1 MKTEKTKDIEYA
13 LIRKYCANKFNGNF
27 GALEVPVDYTL
38 GKGKQNIDFAYY
50 KADKQ
55 DIYCFEIKIS
65 KTDFN
70 SKASLSFDGNY
81 NYLVADKEL
90 ADYLY
95 QNWHNQLE
103 RQNWTHQDL
112 AIHGVGLIEFDN
124 DKLKTLIKPQR
135 REIHLAN
142 KMSLIEGILRAGC
155 RDATK
160 GYLDKRYL

>member
-1 MKTEKTKDIEYA
+1 MKTEKTKDIEYT
-13 LIRKYCANKFNGNF
+13 LIKKYCSKFFGNY
-27 GALEVPVDYTL
+27 GALEVPIDYTL

-65 KTDFN
+65 KSDFN
-70 SKASLSFDGNY
+70 SPASLSFNGNY
-81 NYLVADKEL
+81 NYLVADKNL
-90 ADYLY
+90 ARYLY
-95 QNWHNQLE
+95 TNWHNQSE

-112 AIHGVGLIEFDN
+112 AIHGIGLIEYDN
-124 DKLKTLIKPQR
+124 EKLTMLIKPKR
-135 REIHLAN
+135 HEIHLSQ